1 MQKTKVHII
10 PHSHWDKEWYF
21 TSSRSKIY
29 LIKHI
34 KEVLDVLENKEDFG
48 FFLMD
53 AQSSL
58 IEDYLKYCPSD
69 EERLKK
75 LISEK
80 RFLTGPWNT
89 QTDQLVISQ
98 ESVVRNLYYGI
109 DYADKMGHSMP
120 IGYAPDIFGQGGNM
134 PQIYRH
140 FGIDKFLFW
149 RGVADSRLKQT
160 EFIWEGDDGTQMLAV
175 QIPFGYYYGA
185 NIPEADEEIIHY
197 LDEKISALE
206 NKASTRHVYFPNGL
220 DQAPVRKNLPEL
232 VKKFNRLNSEREYI
246 IDSPE
251 NFMAEIEK
259 DCQNLPII
267 HGELTEGKNSRIHK
281 SIFSSRADLK
291 QANNKIENFIVNILE
306 PVLSISYSLG
316 NRYPHE
322 ELAEIWKLM
331 FANAAHDSIGA
342 CNSDSTNRDIA
353 SRYKIAQDMSE
364 NLLDLN
370 MRLISRK
377 TDHNSDFSFNIFNP
391 LPYERKCVTEF
402 TAYIPEDDF
411 RIFDLDGKELK
422 YVIKEKTELTDYVL
436 SQHIYLNPSKK
447 AYMPE
452 KVYKAKILV
461 ETGSVPAM
469 GYTQFYIDMAKREKQ
484 KVEKEYQINE
494 IENEFYHITFEANNT
509 LTIKDKKSDKIYR
522 NQMIFEENGDDGD
535 SYNYSPPRKDMVIR
549 SSDLQN
555 TKSEG
560 TKVYKSD
567 VENVLKLQLNMKVPK
582 DLESRSKGINSENF
596 RLNIEV
602 SLRKNDDLVR
612 FSVKA
617 DNQVLSHR
625 LCVCFD
631 TEIAGK
637 FSTADQLFG
646 IVQRPVYLPEMK
658 IWEKE
663 EWQETPVSIEPMQS
677 FVSLHDENHGT
688 AVITEGVREYEI
700 IGKKYDTIRLTLF
713 RTFSHMG
720 KTDLLYRPGRAS
732 GESIIETP
740 DAQLLGE
747 FDFSFALTF
756 FEGSFDNAH
765 IAKKAKEY
773 LTPMPVYQ
781 FSEFLNGRL
790 IYVYCDEEKTLPQKY
805 SMFSYKDTEAVM
817 SAFKKAENGD
827 GYIIRYF
834 NPFISKTVSIKNN
847 IADKAVMLDER
858 SSTESKNELNFCEF
872 QTYLL
877 KL

>member
-21 TSSRSKIY
+21 TSSRSKVY
-29 LIKHI
+29 LVKHI
-34 KEVLDVLENKEDFG
+34 KEVLDVLENKKDFG

-58 IEDYLKYCPSD
+58 VEDYLKYCPED
-69 EERLKK
+69 EKRLKK

-109 DYADKMGHSMP
+109 DSAEKMGYSMP
-120 IGYAPDIFGQGGNM
+120 VGYAPDIFGQGGNM
-134 PQIYRH
+134 PQIYKH
-140 FGIDKFLFW
+140 FDIHKFLFW
-149 RGVADSRLKQT
+149 RGVADNRLKQT

-185 NIPEADEEIIHY
+185 NIPENDGEIIHY
-197 LDEKISALE
+197 LEEKIGALE

-232 VKKFNRLNSEREYI
+232 TAKFNKLDSKREYI

-251 NFMAEIEK
+251 NFLAEIEK
-259 DCQNLPII
+259 DSKNLPVI

-291 QANNKIENFIVNILE
+291 QANNKIENFLVNILE

-322 ELAEIWKLM
+322 ELSEIWKLM

-353 SRYKIAQDMSE
+353 SRYKLAQDMSE

-370 MRLISRK
+370 MRLISQK
-377 TDHNSDFSFNIFNP
+377 TNHNSDFSFNIFNP
-391 LPYERKCVTEF
+391 LPYERKGVAEF

-411 RIFDLDGKELK
+411 SICDLNGKELK

-436 SQHIYLNPSKK
+436 NQHIYLNPSKK
-447 AYMPE
+447 AFIPE
-452 KVYKAKILV
+452 KVYKARILA
-461 ETGSVPAM
+461 ELDSVPAM
-469 GYTQFYIDMAKREKQ
+469 GYTQFFMDLTKKEKQ
-484 KVEKEYQINE
+484 KAEKEYHSNE
-494 IENEFYHITFEANNT
+494 IENKFYHITFEANNT
-509 LTIKDKKSDKIYR
+509 LTIKDKKAGRIYH
-522 NQMIFEENGDDGD
+522 NQMVFEENGDDGD
-535 SYNYSPPRKDMVIR
+535 SYNYSPPRKDMIIR
-549 SSDLQN
+549 SDDLEY
-555 TKSEG
+555 TKSENV
-560 TKVYKSD
+560 KVYKSD
-567 VENVLKLQLNMKVPK
+567 VENVLKFQLNMMVPK
-582 DLESRSKGINSENF
+582 DLENRSRGINSENF
-596 RLNIEV
+596 RLDIEI
-602 SLRKNDDLVR
+602 SLRKDEDLVR
-612 FSVKA
+612 FHVKA

-631 TEIAGK
+631 TGIASK

-646 IVQRPVYLPEMK
+646 IVQRPVYLPEMEV
-658 IWEKE
+658 WEKE
-663 EWQETPVSIEPMQS
+663 KWQETPVSIEPMQS
-677 FVSLHDENHGT
+677 FTSLHDETHGT
-688 AVITEGVREYEI
+688 ALITEGVREYEI
-700 IGKKYDTIRLTLF
+700 TGEKYDTIRLTLF
-713 RTFSHMG
+713 RTFGYMG

-747 FDFSFALTF
+747 LEFSFSAAF
-756 FEGSFDNAH
+756 FEGSFDNAS
-765 IAKKAKEY
+765 IARKAKEY

-790 IYVYCDEEKTLPQKY
+790 IYVYCDEERTLPQTY
-805 SMFSYKDTEAVM
+805 SLFSYEDTEAVM
-817 SAFKKAENGD
+817 SAFKKAEND
-827 GYIIRYF
+827 SGYIIRYF
-834 NPFISKTVSIKNN
+834 NPFVSKSIKIRND
-847 IADKAVMLDER
+847 ISDKAVMLNEKQK
-858 SSTESKNELNFCEF
+858 TEAKSVLNCCEF